1 MQTAHAWVEINDLHD
16 NVQFKHITPAEA
28 LVARKQFGVKIA
40 GQARPSNP
48 ITHLDIHTKEVERS
62 KDQEYTRLVKK
73 YGEKKIAE
81 VFPGEN
87 PNIPLTFKDAGFEV
101 AKEGESHQDANGNN
115 KSKTGGPQDGG
126 ATVVQ
131 PLTQLPIEEITDEES
146 VKEVAARKASQ
157 SVIEEQRKQISEL
170 SNQVSQL
177 LAVLKPVGQPVH
189 PVVASKPVEV
199 PVSKPLV
206 PVNPVTTTPANPVV
220 TPTVTKEDDED

>member
-115 KSKTGGPQDGG
+115 KSKSGSPQDGG

-146 VKEVAARKASQ
+146 LKESTARKASQ

-177 LAVLKPVGQPVH
+177 LAVLKPVGQPV
-189 PVVASKPVEV
+189 VAQPTVIPASTA
-199 PVSKPLV
+199 
-206 PVNPVTTTPANPVV
+206 TTTPTIVEAALA
-220 TPTVTKEDDED
+220 KASESKK